1 MFTADSDL
9 RECTTVE
16 AIDDLVSEL
25 SEQLAFSFTSQGIQ
39 TSTLTITDNDSELL
53 YYV

>member
-9 RECTTVE
+9 RECTAVE

-25 SEQLAFSFTSQGIQ
+25 SEQLTLSFTSQGIQ
-39 TSTLTITDNDSELL
+39 TSILTITDNDSELL
-53 YYV
+53 